1 MEEWHDYLVATA
13 GASAALTGLVFVGVS
28 INLNKILS
36 IPSLPGRAL
45 ISLVLL
51 LTILIIST
59 ILLVPIKD
67 ILPYGICLL
76 LTSLTSGIIIWI
88 VDIKILRN
96 KEKQYKKVYLFNL
109 AFNQIAIIPY
119 FICGILLVER
129 QESGLYWL
137 AIAFVFS
144 FLKAFLDAWVLL
156 IEINR

>member
-1 MEEWHDYLVATA
+1 MQEWHDYLVATA

-36 IPSLPGRAL
+36 IPTLPGRAL
-45 ISLVLL
+45 ISLILL

-59 ILLVPIKD
+59 ILLVPIKEV
-67 ILPYGICLL
+67 LTYGIWLL
-76 LTSLTSGIIIWI
+76 LTALTSWTIIWI
-88 VDIKILRN
+88 FDIKILRN

-119 FICGILLVER
+119 FICGILLVEG

-137 AIAFVFS
+137 SIAFVFS

>member
-1 MEEWHDYLVATA
+1 MQEWHDFLVATA

-36 IPSLPGRAL
+36 IPTLPGRAL
-45 ISLVLL
+45 ISLILL
-51 LTILIIST
+51 LTILIISI
-59 ILLVPIKD
+59 ILLVPMKD
-67 ILPYGICLL
+67 ILPYGIWLL
-76 LTSLTSGIIIWI
+76 LTASTSWTIIWV

-109 AFNQIAIIPY
+109 VFNQIAIIPY
-119 FICGILLVER
+119 LICGIFLVER
-129 QESGLYWL
+129 QESGLSWL
-137 AIAFVFS
+137 VIAFVFS

>member
-1 MEEWHDYLVATA
+1 MQEWHDFLVATT

-28 INLNKILS
+28 INLDKILS
-36 IPSLPGRAL
+36 IPTLPGRAL
-45 ISLVLL
+45 ISLILL
-51 LTILIIST
+51 LTILIISI

-67 ILPYGICLL
+67 IPPYGIWLL
-76 LTSLTSGIIIWI
+76 LTALTSSTIIWV

-96 KEKQYKKVYLFNL
+96 KEKRYKKVYLFNL
-109 AFNQIAIIPY
+109 AFNQFAIIPY
-119 FICGILLVER
+119 FICVVFLIEG

-137 AIAFVFS
+137 VIAFVFS